1 VVFDFGTLPPE
12 INSGRMYAGP
22 GSGPMMAAAAGW
34 DALAAELGTAATGYG
49 SVISELTGSP
59 WVGPASAAM
68 LGAAS
73 PYVGWLGAT
82 ASEAEQAGMQA
93 RAAAAAY
100 ETAFA
105 MTVPPPVIA
114 ANRALL
120 TALIATNFFGQ
131 NTPAIMATEAEY
143 VEMWAQDA
151 AAMYGYA
158 ASSAAATLLNPFT
171 LPPNTANADGVAA
184 QAAAVG
190 QAIATPAGNSASTAA
205 AATALAAADVTPATT
220 LTDAIQAFLT
230 YWGFTFSPSGI
241 QAPTW
246 LVGPNG
252 VIGSVLGLG
261 GAAQFNQGLANS
273 WTNWPYFPIGTMNF
287 TTAWAGGLATPGAA
301 NPSLGGALS
310 LPGAPGGVLSAPA
323 AGFGNASTIG
333 GLSVPQSW
341 ASAVPAE
348 IGVTAGP
355 GGVGGVHAAATNA
368 STSGLLSGIPTSGT
382 GVGRRASGYITKYG
396 FRYNVLTRPPSA
408 G

>member
-1 VVFDFGTLPPE
+1 VVFDFGALPPE

-34 DALAAELGTAATGYG
+34 DALAAELGTATTGYG
-49 SVISELTGSP
+49 SVISELTSAP

-68 LGAAS
+68 LAAAS
-73 PYVGWLGAT
+73 PYVAWLSAT
-82 ASEAEQAGMQA
+82 TAQAEQAGTQA
-93 RAAAAAY
+93 RVAAAAY

-114 ANRALL
+114 ANRTLL
-120 TALIATNFFGQ
+120 IALIATNFFGQ
-131 NTPAIMATEAEY
+131 NTPAIMAAEAEY

-151 AAMYGYA
+151 AAMSGYA

-171 LPPNTANADGVAA
+171 EPPKTASADAVAA

-190 QAIATPAGNSASTAA
+190 QAVATPATA
-205 AATALAAADVTPATT
+205 

-230 YWGFTFSPSGI
+230 YWGFTFATSGI
-241 QAPTW
+241 QAPSW

-252 VIGSVLGLG
+252 LIGSVLGLG
-261 GAAQFNQGLANS
+261 GAAQFNQGLANA

-287 TTAWAGGLATPGAA
+287 TTAWGSGLVTPGAP

-323 AGFGNASTIG
+323 AGFGNAGTIG
-333 GLSVPQSW
+333 ALSVPQSW
-341 ASAVPAE
+341 ASAAPSGISVTGPA
-348 IGVTAGP
+348 
-355 GGVGGVHAAATNA
+355 GVGGVNAAATNA
-368 STSGLLSGIPTSGT
+368 SASALLRGVPMSGAGL
-382 GVGRRASGYITKYG
+382 GRRADGYVTKYG
-396 FRYNVLTRPPSA
+396 LRYNVLTRPPSA

>member
-1 VVFDFGTLPPE
+1 VVFDFGALPPE

-34 DALAAELGTAATGYG
+34 DGLAAELGTAATGYG

-120 TALIATNFFGQ
+120 MALIATNFFGQ
-131 NTPAIMATEAEY
+131 NTPAIMATEAGY

-190 QAIATPAGNSASTAA
+190 QAVATPAGNSASTTA

-230 YWGFTFSPSGI
+230 YWGFTVDPSGAI
-241 QAPTW
+241 AAAPMW
-246 LVGPNG
+246 LGGPNG
-252 VIGSVLGLG
+252 LIALLAGGTSLYTALAYYPYGALGS
-261 GAAQFNQGLANS
+261 ANS
-273 WTNWPYFPIGTMNF
+273 LI
-287 TTAWAGGLATPGAA
+287 AWAGGLLPGAPA
-301 NPSLGGALS
+301 PNPALGGALTP
-310 LPGAPGGVLSAPA
+310 PGAIGAWGAPVA
-323 AGFGNASTIG
+323 AGWGQANTVG
-333 GLSVPQSW
+333 GLSVPQGW
-341 ASAVPAE
+341 AAAAPSG
-348 IGVTAGP
+348 IGPVTAAP
-355 GGVGGVHAAATNA
+355 AGVGGVHAAATNA
-368 STSGLLSGIPTSGT
+368 STSGLLSGIPLSGT
-382 GVGRRASGYITKYG
+382 GVGRRTVGYVTKYG
-396 FRYNVLTRPPSA
+396 FRYNVLTRSPSA

>member
-1 VVFDFGTLPPE
+1 VVFDFGALPPE

-34 DALAAELGTAATGYG
+34 DALAAELGTATTGYG
-49 SVISELTGSP
+49 SVISELTSAP

-68 LGAAS
+68 LAAAS
-73 PYVGWLGAT
+73 PYVAWLSAT
-82 ASEAEQAGMQA
+82 TTQAEQAGVQA
-93 RAAAAAY
+93 RVAAAAY

-105 MTVPPPVIA
+105 MTVPPTVIA
-114 ANRALL
+114 ANRTLL
-120 TALIATNFFGQ
+120 MALIATNFFGQ
-131 NTPAIMATEAEY
+131 NTPAIMATEVEY

-151 AAMYGYA
+151 AAMYGYT
-158 ASSAAATLLNPFT
+158 ASSAAATLLHPFT
-171 LPPNTANADGVAA
+171 EPPKTASVDAVAG

-190 QAIATPAGNSASTAA
+190 QAVATPAGNAGSTVAPV
-205 AATALAAADVTPATT
+205 LAAAEATPATT

-230 YWGFTFSPSGI
+230 YWGFTFAPSGI
-241 QAPTW
+241 QAPSW

-252 VIGSVLGLG
+252 LIGSVLGLG
-261 GAAQFNQGLANS
+261 GAAQFNQGLANA

-287 TTAWAGGLATPGAA
+287 TTAWGSGLVTPGAP

-323 AGFGNASTIG
+323 AGFGNAGTIG
-333 GLSVPQSW
+333 ALSVPQSW
-341 ASAVPAE
+341 ASAAPSG
-348 IGVTAGP
+348 IGVTGSA
-355 GGVGGVHAAATNA
+355 GVGGVNAAATNA
-368 STSGLLSGIPTSGT
+368 SASALLRGVPMSGAGL
-382 GVGRRASGYITKYG
+382 GRRAEGYITKYG

>member
-1 VVFDFGTLPPE
+1 VVFDFGALPPE
-12 INSGRMYAGP
+12 INSGLMYAGP

-34 DALAAELGTAATGYG
+34 DALAAELGAAATGYG
-49 SVISELTGSP
+49 SAISELTGSP

-68 LGAAS
+68 VAAAS
-73 PYVGWLGAT
+73 PYIDWMSAT
-82 ASEAEQAGMQA
+82 ANQAEQAGFQA

-120 TALIATNFFGQ
+120 LALIATNFFGQ

-143 VEMWAQDA
+143 AEMWAQDA
-151 AAMYGYA
+151 AAMHGYA
-158 ASSAAATLLNPFT
+158 ASAASALMLTAFTEPPITTNAETAA
-171 LPPNTANADGVAA
+171 G

-190 QAIATPAGNSASTAA
+190 QAIATPAGNSGSAV
-205 AATALAAADVTPATT
+205 AAADATTT
-220 LTDAIQAFLT
+220 LTSAFDAFLT
-230 YWGFTFSPSGI
+230 YWGFTISPTGQITALPS
-241 QAPTW
+241 W

-252 VIGSVLGLG
+252 LIGSVLGLG

-287 TTAWAGGLATPGAA
+287 TTAWAGGLATPGAP

-310 LPGAPGGVLSAPA
+310 LPGAPGGVLSAPSMSA
-323 AGFGNASTIG
+323 SFGNAGTVG
-333 GLSVPQSW
+333 ALSVPQGW
-341 ASAVPAE
+341 APAPAAVGPL
-348 IGVTAGP
+348 AGP
-355 GGVGGVHAAATNA
+355 GVGSLHSSAATNA
-368 STSGLLSGIPTSGT
+368 TASGLLRGIPMSGT
-382 GVGRRASGYITKYG
+382 GIGRRTAGYVTKYG